1 MENLVNGNE
10 LWKTYDLGGIQVNAL
25 RGLNITVEKGEF
37 VSIMGPSGSGKSTLM
52 NMIGCL
58 DTPTQGEL
66 IIDGKKTSSMSESE
80 LTKLRAEKIGF
91 IFQTFNLLPALSV
104 RDNVEFPTRNL
115 SGDKKLS
122 KSSRKKRVEECL
134 ENVGLGHR
142 MDYLPAK
149 LSGGERQRVA
159 IARALVNKPKFIL
172 ADEPTGNLDSEA
184 TENIMKLLHDVN
196 REGTTVIM
204 VTHDAET
211 TDKTKRIDLLTY
223 KTLWMRKTESS
234 NCTCTGKQTKIYIS
248 RRTNRKP

>member
-58 DTPTQGEL
+58 DTPSQGEL
-66 IIDGKKTSSMSESE
+66 LIDGKKTSSMSESE

-115 SGDKKLS
+115 SGDKKLG

-184 TENIMKLLHDVN
+184 TENIMNLLHDVN
-196 REGTTVIM
+196 MEGTTVIM

-211 TDKTKRIDLLTY
+211 TDKTRIL
-223 KTLWMRKTESS
+223 
-234 NCTCTGKQTKIYIS
+234 KIRDGVIERS
-248 RRTNRKP
+248 KINEKVFTVPTANLI